1 MCREDNTGRNTV
13 EERDNTGRNTV
24 EERAGTPREDNTGR
38 NTVEERAETPREDN
52 TGRNTVQERALSNWR
67 DASLNPG
74 HRISYAN
81 MWGSSD
87 IGNLPRN
94 LGLLLKHVPP
104 AVGGEIQL
112 W

>member
-1 MCREDNTGRNTV
+1 MEEQWITRPGTESRNTV
-13 EERDNTGRNTV
+13 GERDNTGKNRV
-24 EERAGTPREDNTGR
+24 E
-38 NTVEERAETPREDN
+38 
-52 TGRNTVQERALSNWR
+52 ERALSNWR
-67 DASLNPG
+67 DASSLNPG